1 MQATMRNP
9 YRLSF
14 GEELA
19 NSVSHGVMGIII
31 LLTLPYYTVRSYQIS
46 GWNYTIG
53 VSVFLIGMFFMFM
66 TSCLYHTSQY
76 GTTYKYVMRKLDHI
90 MIVVAIAGTYTPVC
104 LNFLNNKWG
113 LVLLAI
119 EWSMALA
126 AILLKAIAK
135 KSYPKISMGIYM
147 LMGWLAIFFVPQ
159 LLQKEALPFMGLVL
173 LGGIFY
179 SIGAVFYTQPK
190 KRYFHFIWHLFIILA
205 SVSHMI
211 AILYFMY

>member
-66 TSCLYHTSQY
+66 TSCLYPA
-76 GTTYKYVMRKLDHI
+76 HI
-90 MIVVAIAGTYTPVC
+90 TNSSNP
-104 LNFLNNKWG
+104 
-113 LVLLAI
+113 
-119 EWSMALA
+119 
-126 AILLKAIAK
+126 
-135 KSYPKISMGIYM
+135 
-147 LMGWLAIFFVPQ
+147 
-159 LLQKEALPFMGLVL
+159 
-173 LGGIFY
+173 
-179 SIGAVFYTQPK
+179 
-190 KRYFHFIWHLFIILA
+190 
-205 SVSHMI
+205 
-211 AILYFMY
+211 